1 MNNARQMGQNHTHGI
16 EQHGQV
22 VVEDNRANSTAIVT
36 ERITS
41 SSPFNL
47 TDRLQIFTY
56 LTTPNRVRW
65 YRVLMRVFL
74 HAHRELYRYQLTA
87 QEIRDTVR
95 SSFDPEYT
103 LEQCQND
110 LAALKEWGNVSTM
123 YDSSRATSIASFLS
137 PALLYQATPEAIAI
151 ETFLEEQTRASA
163 GMGSLRQGDIARLST
178 ALQRLDEALDSSSV
192 ESSNERDIAEQW
204 QQAFELWNTMAREA
218 AQYLA
223 SMTIAMQQGRPDL
236 EAYQAYKAAVVAYVH
251 GFAQALTQYGRLI
264 RDLLASWA
272 STGKAGRLIQLA
284 YSYLEPPTLATEN
297 RRTPEELQQ
306 EVRNQIDAVTNWF
319 SEGNNADAFRRNALS
334 EVDKVV
340 RLAATLVA
348 NARPNA
354 NYASNL
360 AQLASTLADA
370 RDGESAQQL
379 FSLAFANLLP
389 IHLPESLAGVPST
402 LHDSETNSVWQKAPV
417 VPLRLRPINRATR
430 VDFTAEDPITDNRED
445 ARKLILQQEEQIRVQ
460 RQQFASLFSTPRLDI
475 GTMKRISIE
484 ERAILMNIIDSCLTT
499 PHHQYRAPDGSIIRL
514 LNPREQAYAFLR
526 ATDGV
531 LLLPRYRLQRQ
542 RQEDALVS
550 NTPDVLDMQNGQDD
564 E

>member
-1 MNNARQMGQNHTHGI
+1 MNNARHMGQKDVQSV
-16 EQHGQV
+16 EQHVQV
-22 VVEDNRANSTAIVT
+22 VVNDSRAVNGTSPAA
-36 ERITS
+36 ERISS

-56 LTTPNRVRW
+56 LTTSNRVRW
-65 YRVLMRVFL
+65 YRVIMRVFL

-95 SSFDPEYT
+95 STFDPEYN

-110 LAALKEWGNVSTM
+110 LSALKEWGNISTM

-163 GMGSLRQGDIARLST
+163 GKGSLRQGDIARLADS
-178 ALQRLDEALDSSSV
+178 LQRLDEALATALR
-192 ESSNERDIAEQW
+192 EQSNRDERDIAEQW
-204 QQAFELWNTMAREA
+204 QQAFELWNTMARDA

-236 EAYQAYKAAVVAYVH
+236 EAYQTYKAAVVAYVH

-264 RDLLASWA
+264 RDLLSSWVT
-272 STGKAGRLIQLA
+272 TGTTELLIELA
-284 YSYLEPPTLATEN
+284 HRYLEPPTLAMEN
-297 RRTPEELQQ
+297 RRTPEELQK

-319 SEGNNADAFRRNALS
+319 EAGSNADAFRRNALS

-379 FSLAFANLLP
+379 FSLAFADLLP

-402 LHDSETNSVWQKAPV
+402 LHEGDATNVWQESPV
-417 VPLRLRPINRATR
+417 VPLRLRPINRSTR
-430 VDFTAEDPITDNRED
+430 VDFTAEDPIADNSKA
-445 ARKLILQQEEQIRVQ
+445 ARDLIQQQEERLRVQ
-460 RQQFASLFSTPRLDI
+460 RQQFAHLFSIPHLDI
-475 GTMKRISIE
+475 GAMKRISVD
-484 ERAILMNIIDSCLTT
+484 ERTMLMTIIDSCLTT
-499 PHHQYRAPDGSIIRL
+499 SHHQYRAPDGSIIRL
-514 LNPREQAYAFLR
+514 LNPDERTYAFLR
-526 ATDGV
+526 ATDGI

-542 RQEDALVS
+542 HQEEVR
-550 NTPDVLDMQNGQDD
+550 
-564 E
+564 